1 MKLSCFEPN
10 KMYNGAKRILVD
22 GSNLSTLYNS
32 DDDVDVDSMYRIFAG
47 KRCNQNN
54 CRDGGT
60 T

>member
-1 MKLSCFEPN
+1 MKLSCFEPD

-22 GSNLSTLYNS
+22 DSNLSTLYNS

>member
-1 MKLSCFEPN
+1 
-10 KMYNGAKRILVD
+10 MYNGAKRILVD

>member
-1 MKLSCFEPN
+1 MKLSCFEPD

-22 GSNLSTLYNS
+22 DSNLSTLYNS

-47 KRCNQNN
+47 NRCNQNN
-54 CRDGGT
+54 CHDGGT